1 MINHEDALHS
11 FYARCRERGLK
22 ITPQRV
28 LIFTVLLERF
38 DHPTADG
45 VYQAVRKQLP
55 NISYDTVHR
64 TLLSFSEHGLIKMVG
79 SRGSARRFDGDTGAH
94 HHFECT
100 QCNRIID
107 FTHPAYNQLDIPK
120 TLPKGLVVLEKKV
133 VLEGV
138 CDHCKGK

>member
-1 MINHEDALHS
+1 MIDRTEALNR
-11 FYARCRERGLK
+11 FYEQCRERGLK

-55 NISYDTVHR
+55 NISYDTVNR
-64 TLLSFSEHGLIKMVG
+64 TLLSFTEHGLIKMVG
-79 SRGSARRFDGDTGAH
+79 SRGSAKRFDGDTGTH

-100 QCNRIID
+100 KCCRIID
-107 FTHPAYNQLDIPK
+107 FIHPAYDQLDIPK
-120 TLPKGLVVLEKKV
+120 TLPKGVKVVEKKV

-138 CDHCKGK
+138 CDQCK